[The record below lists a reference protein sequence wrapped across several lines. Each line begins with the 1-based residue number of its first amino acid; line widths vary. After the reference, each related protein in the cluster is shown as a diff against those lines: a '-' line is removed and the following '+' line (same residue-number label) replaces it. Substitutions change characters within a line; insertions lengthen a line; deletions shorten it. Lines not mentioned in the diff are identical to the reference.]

1 MKEDK
6 DDDNFFEESKIED
19 YFEFC
24 DSKQLSGNDQKQ
36 STQND
41 TDILQKKRERESD
54 ESKEK
59 DIEVKKDTSSDKK
72 ENNNVFIYSDDEC
85 ENDLKDNLS
94 SSSYNE
100 KGYFDYDDF
109 NNNQRLEDSD
119 ERYNEMMGELECNDE
134 VFQQNNL

>member
-6 DDDNFFEESKIED
+6 DDNFFEESKIED

>member
-6 DDDNFFEESKIED
+6 DDNFFEESKIED

-41 TDILQKKRERESD
+41 TDILQKKRERESN
-54 ESKEK
+54 ESEEK

-100 KGYFDYDDF
+100 RGYFDYDDF

-119 ERYNEMMGELECNDE
+119 ERYNEMMGDLECNDE

>member
-6 DDDNFFEESKIED
+6 DDNFFEESKIED

-119 ERYNEMMGELECNDE
+119 ERYNEMMGDLECNDE

>member
-1 MKEDK
+1 M
-6 DDDNFFEESKIED
+6 
-19 YFEFC
+19 
-24 DSKQLSGNDQKQ
+24 SGNDQKQ

-41 TDILQKKRERESD
+41 TDILKKKRERESN
-54 ESKEK
+54 ESEEK

-119 ERYNEMMGELECNDE
+119 ERYNEMMGDLECNDE

>member
-6 DDDNFFEESKIED
+6 DDNFFEESKIED

-100 KGYFDYDDF
+100 RGYFDYDDF

-119 ERYNEMMGELECNDE
+119 ERYNEMMGDLECNDE